1 MDMRD
6 EWRERKEDRRE
17 KEDSRDGMGV
27 GTFSLIWLVFREGG
41 VFVPDLMGTGVLLS
55 PFFLGVV

>member
-1 MDMRD
+1 MRD

-17 KEDSRDGMGV
+17 KDDSRDGIGV

-41 VFVPDLMGTGVLLS
+41 VFVPDYRKI
-55 PFFLGVV
+55 